1 MSDKS
6 RIEWTDATWN
16 PTTGCTKVSQ
26 GCKHCYAERFAHR
39 QGYDFSKVELHPE
52 RLEMPLRWK
61 RPRRIF
67 VDSMSD
73 LFHEEV
79 GFDFIDRVMNIM
91 VRCPQHV
98 FMILTKRPMRMFQY
112 WDQWRFFKREMV
124 SLGENIWLGVSVEDQ
139 MTADKRIPWL
149 LETPAAVRFVS
160 YEPALEKID
169 ILADRISPTM
179 RSENKIDWV
188 ICGGESGPG
197 ARPMHPDWA
206 RSIRDQ
212 CQAAGV
218 PFFFKQWGEWVSV
231 DQAHMVMRTG
241 QSIRFADMDSRILFK
256 TGKKKAG
263 RLLDGREWNEMPD
276 QKNK

>member
-1 MSDKS
+1 MQMSDKS
-6 RIEWTDATWN
+6 RIEGTYATWN

-26 GCKHCYAERFAHR
+26 GCKHCYAERFAQR
-39 QGYDFSKVELHPE
+39 EGYDFSKVELHPE

-124 SLGENIWLGVSVEDQ
+124 SLGENIWLGVGVEDQ
-139 MTADKRIPWL
+139 MTAGKRIPGL
-149 LETPAAVRFVS
+149 L
-160 YEPALEKID
+160 
-169 ILADRISPTM
+169 
-179 RSENKIDWV
+179 
-188 ICGGESGPG
+188 G
-197 ARPMHPDWA
+197 
-206 RSIRDQ
+206 
-212 CQAAGV
+212 
-218 PFFFKQWGEWVSV
+218 
-231 DQAHMVMRTG
+231 
-241 QSIRFADMDSRILFK
+241 
-256 TGKKKAG
+256 
-263 RLLDGREWNEMPD
+263 
-276 QKNK
+276 